1 MASAPKP
8 VTTKQTP
15 NGGGSSMR
23 VNYATGSGSRPTGS
37 KTRTESTAPASKQ
50 KLRG

>member
-1 MASAPKP
+1 MASPKP

-15 NGGGSSMR
+15 NGGGTSMK

-37 KTRTESTAPASKQ
+37 KTKTESSAPAAKQ
-50 KLRG
+50 KIR

>member
-1 MASAPKP
+1 MKSAPRPK
-8 VTTKQTP
+8 TTSQTP

-37 KTRTESTAPASKQ
+37 RTKTETSAPASKQ